1 MSWATLHPVL
11 LFLCSVHA
19 AVAQVEPPANVT
31 LHCHNLHNVLKWSY
45 GQLPPGIKFRI
56 DIGATIDL
64 NGSPDVLWV
73 SPPAELQANV
83 SFLSDPDNDYY
94 IAVTAVIGQ
103 NESHEAPHDGISFSY
118 FKDAPVVQ
126 KCFVDFPTVHLT
138 AQKNDSVQVRFTHPW
153 LVYHQRLPNRKS
165 RKKKSH
171 DAQNS
176 LELPVFSYDVKII
189 NQKNGHHNFVES
201 CKESVCETVLQVDPA
216 QEKHCLRIKGD
227 LLKILVRGTQE
238 YCVLPYED
246 SSPSSSS
253 SYLIQYCIVGVLL
266 AFSAA
271 AFVIYMVYRKLTTPS
286 SSLPDSMKITSK
298 LKQWTSPQETCFVP
312 EVGPVSPTPLLSTEE
327 KDFTPTVT
335 PSTVPDLRLRL
346 GVTTEDEGVSVDVEE
361 KNDEG
366 PGYMKGRHLD
376 EDDELHS
383 SEVPSGYEKRPV
395 LVKLAPDE
403 LAEGYRG

>member
-19 AVAQVEPPANVT
+19 AMAHVEPPANVT
-31 LHCHNLHNVLKWSY
+31 LHCRNLHNVLKWSY

-56 DIGATIDL
+56 DIGATVDL

-83 SFLSDPDNDYY
+83 SFLSDPETDYY

-103 NESHEAPHDGISFSY
+103 NESHVAPHDGISFSY
-118 FKDAPVVQ
+118 YKDSPADQ

-138 AQKNDSVQVRFTHPW
+138 AQKNNTVLVRFTHPW
-153 LVYHQRLPNRKS
+153 LVYHQRFPNRKP

-171 DAQNS
+171 DAKNS
-176 LELPVFSYDVKII
+176 PKLPGFSYDVEII
-189 NQKNGHHNFVES
+189 TQKERHHNSVES
-201 CKESVCETVLQVDPA
+201 CEDSVCENELQVDPA

-238 YCVLPYED
+238 YCVLPYEE
-246 SSPSSSS
+246 SSS
-253 SYLIQYCIVGVLL
+253 SYLIQYCIVGILL

-271 AFVIYMVYRKLTTPS
+271 AFVIYMGYRKLTTPS

-298 LKQWTSPQETCFVP
+298 LKQLTLGNPQETCFVP

-346 GVTTEDEGVSVDVEE
+346 GVTTEDEGMSVDVEE

-395 LVKLAPDE
+395 LVELAPDE